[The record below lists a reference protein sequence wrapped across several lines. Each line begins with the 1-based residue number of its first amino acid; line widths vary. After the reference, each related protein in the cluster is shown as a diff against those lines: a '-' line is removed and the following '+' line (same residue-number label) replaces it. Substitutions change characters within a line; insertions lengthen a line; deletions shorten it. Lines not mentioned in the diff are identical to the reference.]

1 MTIATLTGHCCLA
14 YGDSY
19 TAIME
24 NGPAYDSKFAESV
37 INSGNLVADPFEVFI
52 FE

>member
-14 YGDSY
+14 YGDNY

-24 NGPAYDSKFAESV
+24 NGPSYDSKFAECV
-37 INSGNLVADPFEVFI
+37 ISSGNLVADPFEVI
-52 FE
+52 IV